1 MKITHLDE
9 VSQNELDILMKID
22 HANVIK
28 YFDHFE
34 LVLSRNSGQIETSI
48 CIVMEYC
55 EVRSS
60 QKKSLFNYVN

>member
-22 HANVIK
+22 HENVVK
-28 YFDHFE
+28 YLDHFE
-34 LVLSRNSGQIETSI
+34 LVLSRNSGKIETSI

-55 EVRSS
+55 EVHSL
-60 QKKSLFNYVN
+60 KK